1 MKYFLLLLLIFTN
14 LTDVYS
20 QQQRRRNNGQ
30 RNNRQGSAARNRN
43 RAPRKPVVKPKVAK
57 RPQKNPFILLTS
69 NYSTW
74 GGFLMSPEGGKINYS
89 AIYYNKATRKF
100 FYATM
105 DEVSN
110 IQYTFI
116 PAKNNE
122 VLVHPS
128 IEEEAL
134 LYVGNLKPNQRILVN
149 TNRNKFY
156 MKTLTP
162 IKDDTYL
169 DNGDEVFANEL
180 PVLPLL
186 NTLYEVQYTNTNG
199 NLYNRVLLEGGV
211 LRLLGDPPPD
221 MKTVPSP
228 ILGVPQP
235 KKQRNNRNN
244 RNRQQQ
250 QRRRR

>member
-20 QQQRRRNNGQ
+20 QQQRRRNN
-30 RNNRQGSAARNRN
+30 RQGSAAARNRS
-43 RAPRKPVVKPKVAK
+43 RARKPAPKPKIAK
-57 RPQKNPFILLTS
+57 RPPRKQPFILLTS
-69 NYSTW
+69 NYQTW
-74 GGFLMSPEGGKINYS
+74 GTFLSTPEGGKINYS
-89 AIYYNKATRKF
+89 AVYYNKATRKF
-100 FYATM
+100 FYARM

-116 PAKNNE
+116 PSQNSE
-122 VLVHPS
+122 TLVDPS
-128 IEEEAL
+128 IEEETL

-162 IKDDTYL
+162 ITDDTYL
-169 DNGDEVFANEL
+169 DNGDNVFPNTL
-180 PVLPLL
+180 PVFPLL

-199 NLYNRVLLEGGV
+199 ELFNRILSDKGR
-211 LRLLGDPPPD
+211 LRLLGKPPQN
-221 MKTVPSP
+221 MQTIPSP

-235 KKQRNNRNN
+235 Q
-244 RNRQQQ
+244 RQQRQ
-250 QRRRR
+250 RQGQRRRRR